1 MLALSGL
8 WPGLSVHQARARPA
22 DHGFVP
28 DLILS
33 DGDDASVKEA
43 SLQILLNHTD
53 TMTGSKHPANP
64 STIDLL
70 DSDNDNNLQLTIFE
84 FGSNTFKHLKHSNN
98 SPDAASLVAEVQ
110 HGNGKKQ
117 QEQGEGDRMKNQYV
131 AKPSQAK
138 PGQVFGFWP
147 GLGFH
152 QAKATLGQAKASGFQ
167 AKPGQNITIPAASL
181 LVADL

>member
-22 DHGFVP
+22 GHGFVP
-28 DLILS
+28 DMILS

-43 SLQILLNHTD
+43 SLQILLNHAD

-64 STIDLL
+64 PTIDLL

-98 SPDAASLVAEVQ
+98 SPDAASPVAEACLKTTKLMHMIHITVQ
-110 HGNGKKQ
+110 HGS
-117 QEQGEGDRMKNQYV
+117 QGLG
-131 AKPSQAK
+131 QAK
-138 PGQVFGFWP
+138 PGQAKFLAFGLAWDFIRP
-147 GLGFH
+147 R
-152 QAKATLGQAKASGFQ
+152 
-167 AKPGQNITIPAASL
+167 PP
-181 LVADL
+181 

>member
-22 DHGFVP
+22 GHGFVP
-28 DLILS
+28 DLILN

-43 SLQILLNHTD
+43 NLQILLNHAD

-64 STIDLL
+64 PTIDLL

-98 SPDAASLVAEVQ
+98 SPDAASPVA
-110 HGNGKKQ
+110 
-117 QEQGEGDRMKNQYV
+117 QEFMVV
-131 AKPSQAK
+131 ASSH
-138 PGQVFGFWP
+138 
-147 GLGFH
+147 LG
-152 QAKATLGQAKASGFQ
+152 T
-167 AKPGQNITIPAASL
+167 TIPEPLPEFSHAVPDSEVL
-181 LVADL
+181 ELSEVLEVL